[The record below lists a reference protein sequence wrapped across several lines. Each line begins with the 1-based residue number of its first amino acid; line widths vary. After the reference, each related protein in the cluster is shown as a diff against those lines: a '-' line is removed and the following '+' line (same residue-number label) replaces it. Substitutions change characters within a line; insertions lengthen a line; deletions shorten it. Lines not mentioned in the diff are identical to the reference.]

1 MPLIVVAMLAGAA
14 YIIVG
19 HGGISLE
26 ALVRHRMAI
35 DAFVTEHRVPAILAY
50 IALYIAAVAL
60 SVPGA
65 VFLTVTGGFLFGLAV
80 GASAAV
86 IGATIGAT
94 LIFLVAR
101 TALGEPLLR
110 RAGPR
115 AAQLAQGF
123 RDDAFSYLLFLRLV
137 PAFPFFLVNLVPAFA
152 GVRLVPFVGATALG
166 VIPGALVY
174 AFAGTGLDSVIAAQK
189 DANAFAWPPGRG
201 DCRHDLRCEGRADAA
216 AAWRADRAWLA
227 CFGAGGGEK
236 DCARAHAR
244 RCEICTHS
252 AGTSFNGMTE
262 TLKPDICV
270 IGGGSGGLSVAAAAA
285 AFGVSVVLIENHK
298 MGGDCL
304 NTGCVPSKALLAAAK
319 RAETMRAAAP
329 FGVTAQAVNVDFAK
343 VHDHVQRVIGAIAPI
358 DSAERFTGLG
368 VRVIK
373 GQARFKD
380 RRTVAVGDDYEIRA
394 RRFVIATGSAP
405 ALPAIPGL
413 DEGPYLTNET
423 VFDLIERP
431 DSLIIIGAGPIGLE
445 MAQAF
450 RRLGSEVTVLEAIT
464 PLAKDDPECA
474 AIVLD
479 QLEREGVVIRSGVK
493 VARVK
498 HASGR
503 AAVTFAGASGEETV
517 EGRFV
522 LVAAGRKPT
531 TDGLELDAAGIKY
544 DRSGILVNKKLK
556 TANRRVYAIGDVAAG
571 QLQFTHAANYHAGLV
586 IRNALFRLP
595 VRVNDDAI
603 PWVTYTEPELAQIG
617 LTEAQAR
624 QRGIKLRILR
634 WPYHDNDRAQAERE
648 THGHIKVITTNK
660 GQILGATIVGAQAGE
675 LIAMWTLAIAQ
686 RA

>member
-1 MPLIVVAMLAGAA
+1 
-14 YIIVG
+14 
-19 HGGISLE
+19 
-26 ALVRHRMAI
+26 MA
-35 DAFVTEHRVPAILAY
+35 E
-50 IALYIAAVAL
+50 
-60 SVPGA
+60 
-65 VFLTVTGGFLFGLAV
+65 
-80 GASAAV
+80 
-86 IGATIGAT
+86 TIT
-94 LIFLVAR
+94 
-101 TALGEPLLR
+101 
-110 RAGPR
+110 
-115 AAQLAQGF
+115 
-123 RDDAFSYLLFLRLV
+123 
-137 PAFPFFLVNLVPAFA
+137 
-152 GVRLVPFVGATALG
+152 
-166 VIPGALVY
+166 
-174 AFAGTGLDSVIAAQK
+174 
-189 DANAFAWPPGRG
+189 
-201 DCRHDLRCEGRADAA
+201 
-216 AAWRADRAWLA
+216 
-227 CFGAGGGEK
+227 
-236 DCARAHAR
+236 
-244 RCEICTHS
+244 
-252 AGTSFNGMTE
+252 
-262 TLKPDICV
+262 PDICV

-285 AFGVSVVLIENHK
+285 AFGVSVVLIEKHK

-319 RAETMRAAAP
+319 RVETMRSAAA

-373 GQARFKD
+373 GHARFKD

-423 VFDLIERP
+423 VFDLVERP

-503 AAVTFAGASGEETV
+503 ATVTFAGASGEETV

-595 VRVNDDAI
+595 VRVNNDAI

-617 LTEAQAR
+617 LTETQAR
-624 QRGIKLRILR
+624 RRGIKLRILR

-660 GQILGATIVGAQAGE
+660 GQILGATVVGAQAGE
-675 LIAMWTLAIAQ
+675 LIAVWTLAIAQ
-686 RA
+686 RVNIRSLASIVLPYPTLSEIGKRAAVDYFTPGLTSPWVRRIIAWLRIFG